1 MLELFRNMVKE
12 EWRMH
17 SSIFGSFSF
26 ALFPIIIL
34 AFSFFGSLFL
44 PIFEKA
50 IPLSTIL
57 LIMQVSFI
65 LFGLSIGSFGLLGRE
80 VMNRRFGQAS
90 LLAFSSRSLPI
101 SEKIIFL
108 NFFVKDLIYYFFLW
122 IVPFFLGFALY
133 SWIASISLIYPL
145 ALLSILTLSFLM
157 GLSVA
162 FLLSTIYAH
171 SARLLFGVIAILAIG
186 GVYSS
191 SFADSI
197 LSEILVFSSIPSPLQ
212 TAFYLITAVSFSAI
226 SLYFIKVDYP
236 QKKRFFK
243 NSLSKLSKLFSF
255 SKYSVF
261 IAKDFLDF
269 KRSEGGIGKILFS
282 FILPL
287 GLIFWLLNSVLSSLI
302 PFSNAL
308 VLFAVFL
315 GIMSSSF
322 YNWLTEYDLF
332 NSYSFLPVNSST
344 IMKSKVI
351 SYLLINIIP
360 LVILIAVAAWTNSLE
375 YFLPSVAVFI
385 SISLYALSI
394 IAYLGGLNPNTML
407 YNAKIFL
414 EYMFSLSPVL
424 LIMIFV
430 SILNPF
436 YLIASIILIPVS
448 YKILEKSYVKW
459 DSAELL

>member
-1 MLELFRNMVKE
+1 
-12 EWRMH
+12 
-17 SSIFGSFSF
+17 
-26 ALFPIIIL
+26 
-34 AFSFFGSLFL
+34 
-44 PIFEKA
+44 
-50 IPLSTIL
+50 
-57 LIMQVSFI
+57 
-65 LFGLSIGSFGLLGRE
+65 
-80 VMNRRFGQAS
+80 
-90 LLAFSSRSLPI
+90 
-101 SEKIIFL
+101 
-108 NFFVKDLIYYFFLW
+108 
-122 IVPFFLGFALY
+122 
-133 SWIASISLIYPL
+133 
-145 ALLSILTLSFLM
+145 
-157 GLSVA
+157 
-162 FLLSTIYAH
+162 
-171 SARLLFGVIAILAIG
+171 
-186 GVYSS
+186 
-191 SFADSI
+191 
-197 LSEILVFSSIPSPLQ
+197 
-212 TAFYLITAVSFSAI
+212 
-226 SLYFIKVDYP
+226 
-236 QKKRFFK
+236 
-243 NSLSKLSKLFSF
+243 
-255 SKYSVF
+255 
-261 IAKDFLDF
+261 
-269 KRSEGGIGKILFS
+269 
-282 FILPL
+282 
-287 GLIFWLLNSVLSSLI
+287 
-302 PFSNAL
+302 
-308 VLFAVFL
+308 
-315 GIMSSSF
+315 MSSSF